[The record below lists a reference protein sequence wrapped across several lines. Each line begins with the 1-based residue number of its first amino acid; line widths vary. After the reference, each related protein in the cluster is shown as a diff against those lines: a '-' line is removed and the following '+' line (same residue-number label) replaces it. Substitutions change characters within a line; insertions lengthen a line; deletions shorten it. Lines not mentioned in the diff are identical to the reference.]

1 MSVDGRSEITQNK
14 HEDNASFEC
23 SEAVVTSDKSCENKL
38 KVASRKAQ
46 Q

>member
-14 HEDNASFEC
+14 HEDNTSFGE
-23 SEAVVTSDKSCENKL
+23 SEAVVISSTSCENNA
-38 KVASRKAQ
+38 KVESKKAQ

>member
-14 HEDNASFEC
+14 HEDNASVES
-23 SEAVVTSDKSCENKL
+23 SEAVVTSGKLCENKL